1 MTIRYDAGE
10 VITAMVT
17 PFNEKREIDYPAVER
32 LTKHLVNTGSDAIL
46 VAGTTGESPTL
57 THEEEYEL
65 LYAVKGTVSG
75 SAKVIM
81 GAGSNSTR
89 TAVDVTKKVESL
101 GADAILSVVP
111 YYNKPNQ
118 QGMIEHFGAIAKS
131 TNLPIIL
138 YNIPSRTGVNMLPQ
152 TVAFLAKEYSN
163 IVALKQSNPDLD
175 LISELKAQCPKDFA
189 IYCGDDSLTLPML
202 SLGAHGVI
210 SVASHV
216 VGEEIKSMI
225 HNYKSGQ
232 VKAARNMHQMLFPL
246 FKKLFMAPNPVPVKA
261 VLSRLKLI
269 ENYVRRPLFELNEF
283 ERSELF
289 DCLNEVLETLKNN

>member
-32 LTKHLVNTGSDAIL
+32 LAKHLVNTGSDAIL

-163 IVALKQSNPDLD
+163 IVALKQSNSDLD

-202 SLGAHGVI
+202 SLGAHGVV

-232 VKAARNMHQMLFPL
+232 VKAARNMHQTLFPL

-269 ENYVRRPLFELNEF
+269 ENYVRRPLFELNEL

-289 DCLNEVLETLKNN
+289 DCLNSVLDALKNN

>member
-32 LTKHLVNTGSDAIL
+32 LAKHLVNTGSDAVL

-216 VGEEIKSMI
+216 VGKEIKSMI

-261 VLSRLKLI
+261 VLSRLKMI
-269 ENYVRRPLFELNEF
+269 ENYVRRPLFELNEI

-289 DCLNEVLETLKNN
+289 DCLNDVLEALKNN